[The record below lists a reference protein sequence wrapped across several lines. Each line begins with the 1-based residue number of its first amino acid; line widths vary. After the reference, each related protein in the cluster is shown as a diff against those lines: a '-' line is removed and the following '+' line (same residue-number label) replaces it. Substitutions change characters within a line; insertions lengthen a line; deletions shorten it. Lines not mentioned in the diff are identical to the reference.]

1 MHSCWGVVK
10 DRINV
15 KGEQYMT
22 KYVWASMQETLSFG
36 LANNNSADQP
46 AQPCSLISFCYS
58 LIGISV
64 FVIPLLES
72 IIYKLATREILIF

>member
-22 KYVWASMQETLSFG
+22 KYIWILKQETLFSG
-36 LANNNSADQP
+36 LGNNKDAGQP
-46 AQPCSLISFCYS
+46 AHPCRLISA
-58 LIGISV
+58 
-64 FVIPLLES
+64 FVIRLLES
-72 IIYKLATREILIF
+72 IIHKLATREISIF